1 MKKHRFESPYASND
15 HHFNGGVR
23 KRHAQTTVANV
34 DILSR
39 HTIQKNTPFLK
50 SSLNLLRIYLK
61 TDNVIVRLHFF
72 CTLFLFIFSIF
83 ISYLVKAEVLLVNT
97 LDAYLK

>member
-1 MKKHRFESPYASND
+1 MILYSFESPYTSND
-15 HHFNGGVR
+15 HYINGGVR

-61 TDNVIVRLHFF
+61 TDNVIVRLH
-72 CTLFLFIFSIF
+72 LISIV
-83 ISYLVKAEVLLVNT
+83 I
-97 LDAYLK
+97 LDIY

>member
-1 MKKHRFESPYASND
+1 MKSYSFESPYTSND
-15 HHFNGGVR
+15 QYINGGVR

-61 TDNVIVRLHFF
+61 TDNVIQRLLLI
-72 CTLFLFIFSIF
+72 CTLIPFNALPLINEFQIPYLFSIL
-83 ISYLVKAEVLLVNT
+83 IK
-97 LDAYLK
+97 